1 MTIIPLHTD
10 IIGLLGGKG
19 VKEMDM
25 EMLYDQGAVL
35 KTRGK
40 KTVGDQRWKKRGLE
54 RQDLSQF

>member
-35 KTRGK
+35 KTRG
-40 KTVGDQRWKKRGLE
+40 
-54 RQDLSQF
+54 